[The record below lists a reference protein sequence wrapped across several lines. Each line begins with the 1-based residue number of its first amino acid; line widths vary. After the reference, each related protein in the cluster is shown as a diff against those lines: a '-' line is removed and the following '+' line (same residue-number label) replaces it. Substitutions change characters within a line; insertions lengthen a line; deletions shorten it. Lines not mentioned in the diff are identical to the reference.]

1 MSLTYNALFFVTLAA
16 LVSPWLSERVFRG
29 IIPAVVLEILLGFAL
44 GQHGFRIA
52 QPTVY
57 VNFLATFGFS
67 YLMFLSGI
75 ELDFDIIFERPE
87 PGEMAPWLRGAGF
100 FLVTFLIS
108 LGFAEVLHVFGAVH
122 NVLMLTLI
130 LSTTSL
136 GIVTPALK
144 ERGWIHA
151 AFGQEVLLYAL
162 IADVLTLVIF
172 TGYVTFHT
180 TGNAFSILFVMV
192 LLVFF
197 GVLYRLLVA
206 AKRWHGIVALEN
218 TTSELG
224 LRAAFAL
231 ILTFLAFAQTLGTE
245 VVVGAFLAGAII
257 SLLSERHSLLTK
269 KLNSIG
275 YGFLL
280 PVFFVN
286 VGMQFSL
293 SSVAGSSSFW
303 IALAILLTAMYANKL
318 LPALYFMRK
327 FPVRMRS
334 AGGFLLGAQ
343 LSLTV
348 AASQIAE
355 RLGVLTA
362 PMANGVI
369 LLAII
374 TCLVSPAVFSR
385 LLRNEPLPDSTEDAM
400 GPSVITIDTA
410 TLPDGWMVDQIE
422 IRTRRWTNVPMRLLR
437 LPQDVLFISI
447 LRDGERLVP
456 RGHTRLEQFDVVQV
470 MGDPDV
476 IHKLR
481 RQVSPRPVKKLAT
494 GKRGNS

>member
-16 LVSPWLSERVFRG
+16 LLSPWLSERLFRG
-29 IIPAVVLEILLGFAL
+29 VIPAVVLEILLGFAL
-44 GQHGFRIA
+44 GQHGLHIA
-52 QPTVY
+52 TSTVY

-75 ELDFDIIFERPE
+75 ELDFDIIFERPQA
-87 PGEMAPWLRGAGF
+87 GEIAPWLRGAGF
-100 FLVTFLIS
+100 FFVTFAIS
-108 LGFAEVLHVFGAVH
+108 FGFAELLHAFGAIH

-144 ERGWIHA
+144 EKGWIHA
-151 AFGQEVLLYAL
+151 HFGQEVLLYAL

-180 TGNAFSILFVMV
+180 TGNAFSILLVMV

-206 AKRWHGIVALEN
+206 AKRWTWFAVVEN

-231 ILTFLAFAQTLGTE
+231 ILAFLAFAQTLGTE
-245 VVVGAFLAGAII
+245 VVVGAFLAGAIV

-269 KLNSIG
+269 KLNSFG

-293 SSVAGSSSFW
+293 SSVAGSATFW
-303 IALAILLTAMYANKL
+303 IALVVLLLGMYLNKL
-318 LPALYFMRK
+318 LPAWYFMRK
-327 FPVRMRS
+327 FPLRLRT

-355 RLGVLTA
+355 HLGLLPVS
-362 PMANGVI
+362 MANGII

-374 TCLVSPAVFSR
+374 TCLLSPAVFSR
-385 LLRNEPLPDSTEDAM
+385 LLHRVPIPDNADDGRNR
-400 GPSVITIDTA
+400 PSVLTIDTA

-422 IRTRRWTNVPMRLLR
+422 VRTKRWTNIPMRLMR
-437 LPQDVLFISI
+437 LPHEVLFISI
-447 LRDGERLVP
+447 LRDDERIVP
-456 RGHTRLEQFDVVQV
+456 RGHTRLMQFDVVQV

-476 IHKLR
+476 IR
-481 RQVSPRPVKKLAT
+481 RLQRQLSPRPDLPLQKST
-494 GKRGNS
+494 